1 MSGRDDRGGFGGKP
15 WDTGLRPQTSR
26 GPSEVVSDD
35 PVKSPFGG
43 SVWQQRPLEADVDAA
58 FGDGADD
65 ADAEE
70 TPRRRRGAAEAS
82 PYPRKTVAALGAK
95 AKVVRDASG
104 VPHIQAKTERDAY
117 AALGFCMAED
127 RLWQLDLLRRI
138 ATGRMAEVLGAS
150 FARHDA
156 LMRTVGVPRRAGV
169 AATRLEGV
177 ARDVLAAFVGGIN
190 AVRAET
196 KLPECALLGYEI
208 EPWTIADSLAIE
220 LYAAWMLSLE
230 TWPHKLLMA
239 RALATAGLERARWIA
254 PPGLE
259 PGLVSEQILALWRR
273 IDVRVL
279 DWLGSAPG
287 APAGGGSNGWALG
300 RDRTATGAALVAGDP
315 HLQVAL
321 PSIMYLAH
329 LEAPGFSVAGAAFV
343 GGPVV
348 QIGRNRNC
356 AWGVTNFSLD
366 DVDCVVEELDG
377 IGNFRTEKGW
387 AALGRRSELVRVRD
401 GESLKIEVAETRNG
415 PLLSHLV
422 AQLDGP
428 HPEAGELGLSV
439 RWGVNSLGTALPGW
453 LAIARATSVADV
465 ARAAAAM
472 DKGALALNVYAGD
485 AAGNV
490 GQFGVGGLPVRDA
503 QARFPVRG
511 WLADTRWTA
520 VTGLSTLSRTQGSD
534 VVVTANE
541 AHLDAA
547 SARYPAH
554 AYADHA
560 YRARRIREQLDAGA
574 SRDVA
579 GALALQRDV
588 VDLAARD
595 LLPVVKAAL
604 ARAPQGAHASLD
616 GIASA
621 LAQWNGEA
629 AADSAPAAVFYVALA
644 SFAPRELFPEGRFGP
659 LARFWRQAWW
669 GVTKILSAPSS
680 PWFANE
686 EERDRALLGILDRA
700 AAWCAERMGADPAAW
715 TWGALHEVKLQ
726 HPLSLHE
733 TFAAG
738 TAGVWQAPGSP
749 FTPLQYRWSDAHV
762 APPFPV
768 ALGPAVRMV
777 ADLATDEVHLVL
789 PGGESGR
796 IEGGHLLDQLE
807 AWRTGGSLTV
817 KLQPETA
824 GDTIELVP
832 G

>member
-15 WDTGLRPQTSR
+15 WDSGVRPR
-26 GPSEVVSDD
+26 GVEESAADD
-35 PVKSPFGG
+35 PMKSPFGG
-43 SVWQQRPLEADVDAA
+43 ALWQQRPLEPDLDAIDA
-58 FGDGADD
+58 DGAE
-65 ADAEE
+65 DAEE
-70 TPRRRRGAAEAS
+70 TPRRRRGAAEPS

-127 RLWQLDLLRRI
+127 RLWQLDVLRRI
-138 ATGRMAEVLGAS
+138 ACGRLAEILGEP

-156 LMRTVGVPRRAGV
+156 LIRTVGVPRRAAV

-190 AVRAET
+190 AVRADV

-220 LYAAWMLSLE
+220 LYTAWMLSLE

-239 RALATAGLERARWIA
+239 RALASAGLERARWIA

-259 PGLVSEQILALWRR
+259 LGLVPEQILALWRR

-279 DWLGSAPG
+279 DWVTSAPG
-287 APAGGGSNGWALG
+287 GTPGGGSNSWAVG
-300 RDRTATGAALVAGDP
+300 RDRTASGAALVASDP
-315 HLQVAL
+315 HLAISL
-321 PSIMYLAH
+321 PSLLYLAH

-343 GGPVV
+343 GGPIV
-348 QIGRNRNC
+348 QIGRNRQC

-387 AALGRRSELVRVRD
+387 APLGRRSELVRVRG
-401 GESLKIEVAETRNG
+401 GESVKIEVAETRNG

-422 AQLDGP
+422 AQLDGA
-428 HPEAGELGLSV
+428 HADAGELALAV
-439 RWGVNSLGTALPGW
+439 RWGVNSLGTGLPGW
-453 LAIARATSVADV
+453 LAIARASTVDDI
-465 ARAAAAM
+465 ARAVPLI
-472 DKGALALNVYAGD
+472 DKGVLALNLCAGD

-490 GQFGVGGLPVRDA
+490 ARFGVGGLPVRDA
-503 QARFPVRG
+503 SARLPVRG
-511 WLADTRWTA
+511 WTSDARWTA
-520 VTGLSTLSRTQGSD
+520 VTGLSTLASRRGSD
-534 VVVTANE
+534 AVVSANE
-541 AHLDAA
+541 AHLE
-547 SARYPAH
+547 ARGATYPAH

-560 YRARRIREQLDAGA
+560 YRARRIAEQLDAGVGH
-574 SRDVA
+574 DVA

-588 VDLAARD
+588 VDLAVRD
-595 LLPVVKAAL
+595 LLPIVRRVLADLPETEYPAL
-604 ARAPQGAHASLD
+604 RGV
-616 GIASA
+616 ASA
-621 LAQWNGEA
+621 LAAWDGSA
-629 AADSAPAAVFYVALA
+629 SSDSAPAAVFYVAFMSL
-644 SFAPRELFPEGRFGP
+644 APRELFPEGRFGP
-659 LARFWRQAWW
+659 LARFWRQGWW
-669 GVTKILSAPSS
+669 GVTRIFSAPSS
-680 PWFANE
+680 PWFASE
-686 EERDRALLGILDRA
+686 EERDRALRSLLERA
-700 AAWCAERMGADPAAW
+700 SAWCAERMGPDPSGW
-715 TWGALHEVKLQ
+715 SWGALHEVVLR
-726 HPLSLHE
+726 HPLSVDEAFAGGVAE
-733 TFAAG
+733 T
-738 TAGVWQAPGSP
+738 WSAPGSP
-749 FTPLQYRWSDAHV
+749 FTVLQHRWADMHA

-796 IEGGHLLDQLE
+796 VDGGHLLDQLPL
-807 AWRTGGSLTV
+807 WRSGGSLAV
-817 KLQPETA
+817 KLQPETT
-824 GDTIELVP
+824 GDTTELVP